1 MLDIIDKN
9 LLKAVADLVEIPKL
23 GAYNIRKNGEGIS
36 RHSTENIKIVPKKD
50 KPGIDIN
57 VAPGTKNEQVHI
69 PVILSAE
76 GMTDIVYNTFNI
88 GDNADVVIIAGCGI
102 HNSCDSDAGHNG
114 IHEFFVGKNAHIK
127 YVEKHYGEGSGRGK
141 RILNPTTKVHMEENS
156 HVEMEMVQIAGVD
169 DTIRDTEVD
178 LADSAKLIV
187 TERLM
192 TEGEQNAE
200 SIIKVSLN
208 GKDSSARIMSRS
220 VAKNKS
226 KQHFH
231 MNLIGKNDCRG
242 HIQCDSIIMDQAHVS
257 STPMVTAEHSDA
269 QLIHEAAIGK
279 IAGDQLL
286 KLMSLGLSEEA
297 AEDTILKGF
306 LK

>member
-9 LLKAVADLVEIPKL
+9 LLKAVADLEEIPKL

-36 RHSTENIKIVPKKD
+36 RRSTENIQIVPKTD

-57 VAPGTKNEQVHI
+57 VAPGTKKEQVHI

-88 GDNADVVIIAGCGI
+88 GDNADVVIVAGCGI
-102 HNSCDSDAGHNG
+102 HNACDSDAGHNG
-114 IHEFFVGKNAHIK
+114 IHEFFVGKNAHVK

-141 RILNPTTKVHMEENS
+141 RILNPTTKVHMQENS
-156 HVEMEMVQIAGVD
+156 HVEMEMVQISGVD
-169 DTIRDTEVD
+169 DTIRETAIDI
-178 LADSAKLIV
+178 AKGGKLII

-192 TEGEQNAE
+192 TDGRQNAE
-200 SIIKVSLN
+200 SIVNVELN
-208 GKDSSARIMSRS
+208 GDDSSARVMSRS
-220 VAKNKS
+220 VAKNDS

-231 MNLIGKNDCRG
+231 MSLIGRSNCRG
-242 HIQCDSIIMDQAHVS
+242 HIQCDSIIMDNAHVS
-257 STPMVTAEHSDA
+257 STPMIAAEHSDA

-286 KLMSLGLSEEA
+286 KLMSLGLSEED

>member
-9 LLKAVADLVEIPKL
+9 LLKAVADLDEVPRL
-23 GAYNIRKNGEGIS
+23 GAYNIRKNGEGVS
-36 RHSTENIKIVPKKD
+36 RRSTENIQIVPKTD

-57 VAPGTKNEQVHI
+57 VAPGTKKEQVHI

-88 GDNADVVIIAGCGI
+88 GDNADVVIVAGCGI

-114 IHEFFVGKNAHIK
+114 IHEFFVGKNAHVK
-127 YVEKHYGEGSGRGK
+127 YVEKHYGEGEGRGK
-141 RILNPTTKVHMEENS
+141 RTLNPTTKVHMEENS
-156 HVEMEMVQIAGVD
+156 RVEMEMVQISGVD
-169 DTIRDTEVD
+169 DTIRDTAID
-178 LADSAKLIV
+178 IADGGKLII
-187 TERLM
+187 TERLL
-192 TEGEQNAE
+192 TDGVQNAE
-200 SIIKVSLN
+200 SIVNVELN
-208 GKDSSARIMSRS
+208 GADSSARIMSRS
-220 VAKNKS
+220 VAKNHS

-231 MNLIGKNDCRG
+231 MNLIGRNDCRG

-257 STPMVTAEHSDA
+257 STPMISAEHSDA

-286 KLMSLGLSEEA
+286 KLMSLGLSEED

>member
-1 MLDIIDKN
+1 
-9 LLKAVADLVEIPKL
+9 
-23 GAYNIRKNGEGIS
+23 
-36 RHSTENIKIVPKKD
+36 
-50 KPGIDIN
+50 
-57 VAPGTKNEQVHI
+57 
-69 PVILSAE
+69 
-76 GMTDIVYNTFNI
+76 
-88 GDNADVVIIAGCGI
+88 
-102 HNSCDSDAGHNG
+102 
-114 IHEFFVGKNAHIK
+114 
-127 YVEKHYGEGSGRGK
+127 
-141 RILNPTTKVHMEENS
+141 
-156 HVEMEMVQIAGVD
+156 MEMVQIAGVD
-169 DTIRDTEVD
+169 DTIRDTDVD
-178 LADSAKLIV
+178 LVDGAKLIV

-192 TEGEQNAE
+192 TEGDQNAE
-200 SIIKVSLN
+200 SIIKVNLN

-226 KQHFH
+226 NQHFH

-257 STPMVTAEHSDA
+257 SAPMVTAEHSDA

-286 KLMSLGLSEEA
+286 KLMSLGLTEEA

>member
-1 MLDIIDKN
+1 MLDIIDKV
-9 LLKAVADLVEIPKL
+9 LLKAVANLDDIPKL
-23 GAYNIRKNGEGIS
+23 GAYNIRRNGKGIS
-36 RHSTENIKIVPKKD
+36 RQSTKNIQIVPKTD
-50 KPGIDIN
+50 QPGIDIN
-57 VAPGTKNEQVHI
+57 VAPGTKGEQVHI

-88 GDNADVVIIAGCGI
+88 GDDADVVIVAGCGI
-102 HNSCDSDAGHNG
+102 HNACDADAGHNG
-114 IHEFFVGKNAHIK
+114 IHEFFIGKNARIK
-127 YVEKHYGEGSGRGK
+127 YVEKHFGEGSGRGK

-156 HVEMEMVQIAGVD
+156 QVEMEMVQIAGVD
-169 DTIRDTEVD
+169 DTIRDTDVD
-178 LADSAKLIV
+178 LADGARLIV

-192 TEGEQNAE
+192 TEGVQSAE
-200 SIIKVSLN
+200 SIIKVNLN

-220 VAKNKS
+220 VAKNNS

-231 MNLIGKNDCRG
+231 MNLIGKNECRG
-242 HIQCDSIIMDQAHVS
+242 HIQCDSIIMDQAQVS
-257 STPMVTAEHSDA
+257 SAPMVTAEHSDA

>member
-1 MLDIIDKN
+1 MLDIVDKS
-9 LLKAVADLVEIPKL
+9 LLKAIADLEEIPKI
-23 GAYNIRKNGEGIS
+23 GAYNIRKNGEGVS
-36 RHSTENIKIVPKKD
+36 RRSTENIQIVPKKD

-141 RILNPTTKVHMEENS
+141 RILNPTTKVHMKENS

-178 LADSAKLIV
+178 LADGARLIV

-200 SIIKVSLN
+200 SIIKVNLN
-208 GKDSSARIMSRS
+208 GEDSSARIMSRS
-220 VAKNKS
+220 VAKNTS